1 LRKIRRFEM
10 DQLKRH
16 PWRNIAF
23 GLVLIYLGWKM
34 GGFFKVNYVIGIG
47 GILLGLWEL
56 WRKKK

>member
-1 LRKIRRFEM
+1 M